1 MKRNLL
7 ITALT
12 FTLAMGTVS
21 CSSSDSSSIDES
33 TNETTT
39 EDTTGDEYA
48 DIRSQDFYSADV
60 AEDETAAIPFVTMI
74 ENIKNGETGEF
85 NQLDAPVSGDVVA
98 TIVTS
103 EGDIKVKLLP
113 EVAPKA
119 VKNFVEHALTDYYD
133 GVTFHRIIDGFMI
146 QGGDP
151 TATGAGGESIYGEE
165 FANELSPNA
174 RHFSGALAM
183 ANAGGYATNGSQFYI
198 VDDVPLSDAQIE
210 EFNSITENPDT
221 AVFSKDDEALVDV
234 LDEDVTMGELFP
246 TEVVEGYLEN
256 GGVPSL
262 DFGYTVFGQVYEG
275 MDVVDAISQ
284 VETDEND
291 GPVEDVVIE
300 DVVVEI
306 VE

>member
-7 ITALT
+7 VTVLAV
-12 FTLAMGTVS
+12 TLSMGTVS
-21 CSSSDSSSIDES
+21 CGPTE
-33 TNETTT
+33 TNEV
-39 EDTTGDEYA
+39 EDEYA

-60 AEDETAAIPFVTMI
+60 AEDETAEIPFVKMI
-74 ENIKNGETGEF
+74 ENIKAGEEEEF
-85 NQLDAPVSGDVVA
+85 NQLEAPVSGDIVA

-113 EVAPKA
+113 EIAPKA
-119 VKNFVEHALTDYYD
+119 VKNFVEHSITDYYD
-133 GVTFHRIIDGFMI
+133 GVSFHRIIDGFMI

-151 TATGAGGESIYGEE
+151 LGNGTGGESIYGEP

-183 ANAGGYATNGSQFYI
+183 ANSGGYATNGSQFYI
-198 VDDVPLSDAQIE
+198 VDDVPLTEDTIAEFDAIA
-210 EFNSITENPDT
+210 ENPDEVIFPADNET
-221 AVFSKDDEALVDV
+221 LFN
-234 LDEDVTMGELFP
+234 DVTASELFP
-246 TEVVEGYLEN
+246 TEVIEGYEAV
-256 GGVPSL
+256 GGVPYL

-291 GPVEDVVIE
+291 GPVEDVIIE
-300 DVVVEI
+300 DIAVEI